1 MGDYM
6 PELQTIAHVSLT
18 VSDLDR
24 SIPWYERVFDAKLVL
39 DDESG
44 PFRRAVLV
52 VAGKALV
59 GLQEFPDPADNL
71 PFDER
76 RVGLDHLAFAC
87 SSRRELEA
95 WKARLDELGV
105 VNGGVVDAGY
115 GSVLSFRDPD
125 NIALE
130 FFALPS

>member
-6 PELQTIAHVSLT
+6 PELLTIAHVSLT

-52 VAGKALV
+52 VGGRALV
-59 GLQEFPDPADNL
+59 GLQEFPDPADTL
-71 PFDER
+71 PFNER

-87 SSRRELEA
+87 SSRGELEA

>member
-1 MGDYM
+1 M
-6 PELQTIAHVSLT
+6 PELLTIAHVSLT

-52 VAGKALV
+52 VAGRALV
-59 GLQEFPDPADNL
+59 GLQEFPDPADTL
-71 PFDER
+71 PFNER

-87 SSRRELEA
+87 SSRREVEA

>member
-6 PELQTIAHVSLT
+6 PELLTIAHVSLT

-24 SIPWYERVFDAKLVL
+24 SIAWYERVFDAKLVL

-52 VAGKALV
+52 VAGQALV

-71 PFDER
+71 PFNER

-87 SSRRELEA
+87 SSRREVEA

-115 GSVLSFRDPD
+115 GFVLSFRDPD
-125 NIALE
+125 NVALE

>member
-1 MGDYM
+1 M
-6 PELQTIAHVSLT
+6 PELLTIAHVSLT

-59 GLQEFPDPADNL
+59 GLQEFPDPADTL
-71 PFDER
+71 PFNER

-87 SSRRELEA
+87 SSRREVEA

>member
-1 MGDYM
+1 M
-6 PELQTIAHVSLT
+6 PELLTIAHVSLT

-24 SIPWYERVFDAKLVL
+24 SVPWYERVFDVKLVQ

-52 VAGKALV
+52 VAGRALV

-71 PFDER
+71 PFNER

-87 SSRRELEA
+87 SSRREVEA

-115 GSVLSFRDPD
+115 GFVLSFRDPD
-125 NIALE
+125 NVALE

>member
-1 MGDYM
+1 M
-6 PELQTIAHVSLT
+6 PELLTIAHVSLT

-52 VAGKALV
+52 VAGRALV
-59 GLQEFPDPADNL
+59 GLQEFPDPADTL
-71 PFDER
+71 PFNER